1 MFTSRNNRFVH
12 NTYYLGSPTLAANA
26 FDWMDKTIG
35 PSAWQEYGQDTTGTF
50 NYSAMSAMPAA
61 SLVAAPSGT
70 DNIAA
75 EASVSFGTSV
85 SLTWSSSSTSSC
97 AGTGFSTGGA
107 IAGSVTVTS
116 SNSIT
121 YRVDCTGPGGSAS
134 AQTRVIVAANTIP
147 VANLTIYP
155 ATIGSGGSAALSWS
169 STNAASCLGSGFNT
183 NNATSGSVP
192 VTPPTST
199 TYSVTCTGPGVS
211 ASGNATVTVSNV
223 TFQIGISVHTTVGA
237 AVLNRPTLNGSIVC
251 TDPPGALGVITQGP
265 SNHSGYTWWH
275 VNFNTGCS
283 GWVAQNNLTVGTP

>member
-75 EASVSFGTSV
+75 QASVSFGTSV

-97 AGTGFSTGGA
+97 AGTGFSTGGT

-121 YRVDCTGPGGSAS
+121 YRVD
-134 AQTRVIVAANTIP
+134 
-147 VANLTIYP
+147 
-155 ATIGSGGSAALSWS
+155 
-169 STNAASCLGSGFNT
+169 
-183 NNATSGSVP
+183 
-192 VTPPTST
+192 
-199 TYSVTCTGPGVS
+199 CTGPGVS